1 MKQNIITLFE
11 IFGIACLLLL
21 IANVPAAADEKVN
34 KIETREIV
42 TTRGIYIEDVYL
54 IGDTDPVGLH
64 LLMKEEESPEEIIVM
79 LAGTGLGFRTNFL
92 TPENQ
97 NLAMFY
103 ADDGYMVV
111 GIDYPETL
119 IDFEPGE
126 TYNNMKN
133 WGIDKHIKDV
143 NDVIEVSQEIT
154 DINEYSIVGH
164 SLGGILSLA
173 YASKYKC
180 DEDIQSIVVLE
191 AGQFNPETESD
202 MVESAEDSYY
212 SALQDIDDGN
222 YVELEML
229 GFAQIIFNAK
239 IDPHGDS
246 GIQNPFSVIDENFTN
261 EEFVLFTLIYTNQ
274 LPGNWHFNQGF
285 CSGNMTNGLYYSPI
299 DVMYEVGLNGTIY
312 PMAIERDFYAWMG
325 GVSNGYMIEYDT
337 IQVPVMWINTVGGMG
352 DRGEYTAQKIR
363 DEGNEEVEFF
373 LIDGGHVD
381 IIYGNQEDYVYGIWE
396 MYLH

>member
-1 MKQNIITLFE
+1 MKQNIVTLLK
-11 IFGIACLLLL
+11 IFGIACLLFL

-42 TTRGIYIEDVYL
+42 TTRGIYIEEVYH

-103 ADDGYMVV
+103 ADDGNMVV
-111 GIDYPETL
+111 GIDYRETL

-126 TYNNMKN
+126 TYNNMKK

-154 DINEYSIVGH
+154 DINEYSLVGH

-191 AGQFNPETESD
+191 AGQFNPETEPD
-202 MVESAEDSYY
+202 MVVRAEDSYY
-212 SALQDIDDGN
+212 SALQAINDSN

-239 IDPHGDS
+239 IDPYGDS
-246 GIQNPFSVIDENFTN
+246 RIQNPISGGNFTN

-312 PMAIERDFYAWMG
+312 PIAIERDFYAWMG

-363 DEGNEEVEFF
+363 DEGNEEVEFV
-373 LIDGGHVD
+373 LIEGGHAD
-381 IIYGNQEDYVYGIWE
+381 IIYGNQEDYVYDIWE
-396 MYLH
+396 MYLY

>member
-1 MKQNIITLFE
+1 MKQNIITLFK
-11 IFGIACLLLL
+11 IFVIACLLLL

-103 ADDGYMVV
+103 ADNGYMVV
-111 GIDYPETL
+111 GIDYRETL

-126 TYNNMKN
+126 AYNNMKK

-143 NDVIEVSQEIT
+143 NDVIEVSQEKT
-154 DINEYSIVGH
+154 DINEYSLVGH

-173 YASKYKC
+173 YASKYKN

-191 AGQFNPETESD
+191 AGQFNPETEPN
-202 MVESAEDSYY
+202 MVVRAEESYY
-212 SALQDIDDGN
+212 SALQAIDDGN

-239 IDPHGDS
+239 INPYGDS
-246 GIQNPFSVIDENFTN
+246 GIQNPFGGGNFTN

-312 PMAIERDFYAWMG
+312 PMAIERDLYAWMG

-352 DRGEYTAQKIR
+352 ERGEYTAQKIR
-363 DEGNEEVEFF
+363 DKGNEEVEFV
-373 LIDGGHVD
+373 LIEGGHAD
-381 IIYGNQEDYVYGIWE
+381 IIYGNQEDYVYDIWE

>member
-1 MKQNIITLFE
+1 MKQNIITLFK

-42 TTRGIYIEDVYL
+42 TTHGNYTEDVYH

-79 LAGTGLGFRTNFL
+79 LSGTGLDFRTNFL

-111 GIDYPETL
+111 GIDYRETL

-126 TYNNMKN
+126 TYSNMKK
-133 WGIDKHIKDV
+133 WGIDEHIKDV
-143 NDVIEVSQEIT
+143 DDVIEISQEIT
-154 DINEYSIVGH
+154 DIDEYSLVGH

-173 YASKYKC
+173 YASKYNN

-191 AGQFNPETESD
+191 AGQFNPETETN
-202 MVESAEDSYY
+202 MVVRAEESYY
-212 SALQDIDDGN
+212 SALQAIDDGN

-239 IDPHGDS
+239 IDPQGDS
-246 GIQNPFSVIDENFTN
+246 GIQSPFGGNFTN
-261 EEFVLFTLIYTNQ
+261 EEFVLFSLIYTNQ

-285 CSGNMTNGLYYSPI
+285 CSGDMFNGLNYSPI

-325 GVSNGYMIEYDT
+325 GVSNGYTIEYDT

-352 DRGEYTAQKIR
+352 ERGEYTAQKIR
-363 DEGNEEVEFF
+363 DEGNEEVEFV
-373 LIDGGHVD
+373 LIEGGHVD
-381 IIYGNQEDYVYGIWE
+381 IIYGNQEDYIYDIWE
-396 MYLH
+396 MYLD